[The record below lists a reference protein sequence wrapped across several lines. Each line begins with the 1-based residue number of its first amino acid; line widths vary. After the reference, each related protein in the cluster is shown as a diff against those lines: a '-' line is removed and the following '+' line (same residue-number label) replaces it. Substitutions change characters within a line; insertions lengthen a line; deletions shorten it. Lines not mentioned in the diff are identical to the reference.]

1 MAAHPPLE
9 KPTRLASFTAPLAA
23 WLLVCAVS
31 GLAQAQA
38 PAPAPANG
46 VSSPDKAA
54 PANGAPATATPATSA
69 PAPAGGA
76 PASEPT
82 AEPAP
87 GAEAP
92 TETPAAEAA
101 PNEAPAASEPAP
113 AASAAPNTPRTACE
127 GKIITKVSV
136 AGQGRVSADDLLATI
151 KLREGVPCTDGEV
164 TRDVHALW
172 DMGYFANVEV
182 DAKVTGDTVAL
193 TYRVKE
199 RPAIGEVVYEG
210 LDELEK
216 SDLDEKVT
224 LEQGSVLSEPLVR
237 DQLEKIRAL
246 YAEKGY
252 FLAQVRYELVPKP
265 NDEVTVKFIIDEG
278 DEVIVRRVRFIG
290 NDALSESE
298 LQAVMQTSETGFLSF
313 ISSNNTY
320 RKEIFDEDVNRL
332 QALYYDYGYLTVEL
346 GTPLIEL
353 TPDRRYVDITIT
365 VKEGPRFKVGRV
377 KVAELDDNGVER
389 EPLFGRKK
397 LRESIELNPGDWF
410 SRSTIAKNLQDV
422 TRAYRDEGYARVQ
435 VNPQTELHMDTRIVD
450 VVVTIQ
456 RGPLVYIERIQIKG
470 NEKTRDEVLRREA
483 RIAESQLYSQTLVEK
498 SKERM
503 MSLGYFESVDIAE
516 EDGATPD
523 RIIINYEV
531 KERPTGTFQLG
542 AGFSSQET
550 FLLTGQVQ
558 QENLFGRGQSLAFNL
573 QLSGIRQL
581 AQIRFVEPY
590 LYGSDWTLAV
600 EVFKMLRQQRA
611 FNRDSTGGN
620 ITFGHPLYF
629 IDEDLSIFINYHLEQ
644 IDITPATGGAFGTTG
659 QDFERFQFIPLR
671 NLFRS
676 GLTSS
681 VKLSLSYDTRDN
693 RLFPSNGILATAS
706 TEVSDAATL
715 SDNNFIRHRLNFRGY
730 KPIWGPFVGKL
741 NVEWGLITSRDGIGV
756 PIFERYFLG
765 GITDVRGFPIQSIGP
780 RLGVP
785 RQYSDPAYLGVSEIG
800 TAFGGNM
807 QLYYNLEIE
816 FPIVESVGIKGVV
829 FQDAGNAWNLEE
841 TLCKPPPIRDTQ
853 TTDPCGVHLDALRTS
868 WGFGVRWFSP
878 LGPLRFEWGFP
889 FDRRKSIED
898 VVEFQFTVGNAF

>member
-1 MAAHPPLE
+1 MAAHQPLV
-9 KPTRLASFTAPLAA
+9 KPTRLASFAA
-23 WLLVCAVS
+23 LLFVCA
-31 GLAQAQA
+31 LAQAA
-38 PAPAPANG
+38 
-46 VSSPDKAA
+46 
-54 PANGAPATATPATSA
+54 GAQ
-69 PAPAGGA
+69 
-76 PASEPT
+76 EQ
-82 AEPAP
+82 
-87 GAEAP
+87 
-92 TETPAAEAA
+92 
-101 PNEAPAASEPAP
+101 PAP
-113 AASAAPNTPRTACE
+113 AAAPAATPPAVAPDAEPAIVPGPIGTEPAAPAAEPAAAPEPEPVAAPASVNAPRTACD
-127 GKIITKVSV
+127 GKTISKISV
-136 AGQGRVSADDLLATI
+136 EGQGRVSADDLLATI
-151 KLREGVPCTDGEV
+151 KLREGLPCTDFEV
-164 TRDVHALW
+164 TRDVRALW

-182 DAKVTGDTVAL
+182 DAKVSGDTVAL
-193 TYRVKE
+193 KFRVKE
-199 RPAIGEVVYEG
+199 RPAIGEVEYVG

-224 LEQGSVLSEPLVR
+224 LEQGSVLSEPRVR

-246 YAEKGY
+246 YAEKGF
-252 FLAQVRYELVPKP
+252 FLAQVRYELEPQA
-265 NDEVTVKFIIDEG
+265 NDEVKVKFIIDEG

-290 NDALSESE
+290 NDALTESE

-332 QALYYDYGYLTVEL
+332 QALYYDYGYLTVEM
-346 GTPLIEL
+346 GRPLIEL

-377 KVAELDDNGVER
+377 KVGELDDNGNER

-397 LRESIELNPGDWF
+397 LREGIALDPGDWF
-410 SRSTIAKNLQDV
+410 SRSVIAQNLQDM

-435 VNPQTELHMDTRIVD
+435 INPQTELHMDTRIVD
-450 VVVTIQ
+450 VMVTIV
-456 RGPLVYIERIQIKG
+456 RGPLVYIERIQVKG

-503 MSLGYFESVDIAE
+503 MSLGYFESVDVSE

-523 RIIINYEV
+523 RIIVNFEV

-590 LYGSDWTLAV
+590 LYGSDWTFAV

-629 IDEDLSIFINYHLEQ
+629 IDEDLSLFINYHLEQ

-681 VKLSLSYDTRDN
+681 VKVSLQYDTRDN
-693 RLFPSNGILATAS
+693 RLFPSNGILAS
-706 TEVSDAATL
+706 VSSEVSDEATL
-715 SDNNFIRHRLNFRGY
+715 SDNNFLRHRANFRGY

-780 RLGVP
+780 RLGIP
-785 RQYSDPAYLGVSEIG
+785 RAYSDPAFLGVNELGIP
-800 TAFGGNM
+800 FGGNM

-829 FQDAGNAWNLEE
+829 FQDAGNAWNLEKS
-841 TLCKPPPIRDTQ
+841 LCEPDPIRDTQ
-853 TTDPCGVHLDALRTS
+853 TTDPCGVHLDSLRTS

-889 FDRRKSIED
+889 FDRRESIED

>member
-1 MAAHPPLE
+1 MAAHPPLV
-9 KPTRLASFTAPLAA
+9 KPTRPSSFAA
-23 WLLVCAVS
+23 LLVACA
-31 GLAQAQA
+31 LALAPSAAGAQVQPA
-38 PAPAPANG
+38 PAAAPSAAPSPAAEPAAAPTREPAAPPADPAAAPADPAAPVDPAAPADPAAPVEPVASEPPAPAP
-46 VSSPDKAA
+46 
-54 PANGAPATATPATSA
+54 
-69 PAPAGGA
+69 
-76 PASEPT
+76 
-82 AEPAP
+82 
-87 GAEAP
+87 
-92 TETPAAEAA
+92 
-101 PNEAPAASEPAP
+101 
-113 AASAAPNTPRTACE
+113 AAPNTPRTACD
-127 GKIITKVSV
+127 GKTISKISV

-151 KLREGVPCTDGEV
+151 KLREGMPCSDTDV
-164 TRDVHALW
+164 TRDVRALW

-182 DAKVTGDTVAL
+182 DAKVAGNAVTL
-193 TYRVKE
+193 TFRVKE
-199 RPAIGEVVYEG
+199 RPAIGEVVYVG

-246 YAEKGY
+246 YAEKGF
-252 FLAQVRYELVPKP
+252 FLAQVRYELEPQP
-265 NDEVTVKFIIDEG
+265 NDEVKVKYIIDEG

-290 NDALSESE
+290 NDALSKSD
-298 LQAVMQTSETGFLSF
+298 LQAVMQTNETGFLSF

-346 GTPLIEL
+346 GRPLIEL
-353 TPDRRYVDITIT
+353 TPDRRFVDITIT

-377 KVAELDDNGVER
+377 KVAELDDQGQER

-397 LRESIELNPGDWF
+397 LRESIELDPGDWF
-410 SRSTIAKNLQDV
+410 SRSVIAQNLQDV

-435 VNPQTELHMDTRIVD
+435 VNPQTELHMETRIVD

-456 RGPLVYIERIQIKG
+456 RGPLVYIERIEVKG

-483 RIAESQLYSQTLVEK
+483 RIAESQLYSQTLVER

-503 MSLGYFESVDIAE
+503 MSLGYFETVDISE

-620 ITFGHPLYF
+620 VTFGHPLYF

-659 QDFERFQFIPLR
+659 QDFERYQFIPLR

-681 VKLSLSYDTRDN
+681 VKLSLQYDTRDN
-693 RLFPSNGILATAS
+693 RLFPSNGILAS
-706 TEVSDAATL
+706 VSSEVSDTATL
-715 SDNNFIRHRLNFRGY
+715 SDNNFVRHRANFRGY
-730 KPIWGPFVGKL
+730 KSIWGPFVGKL

-785 RQYSDPAYLGVSEIG
+785 RSYNDPAFLGVSELG
-800 TAFGGNM
+800 VPFGGNM

-816 FPIVESVGIKGVV
+816 FPIVESVGIKGVI
-829 FQDAGNAWNLEE
+829 FQDAGNAWNLERS
-841 TLCKPPPIRDTQ
+841 LCEPAPVRDTQ
-853 TTDPCGVHLDALRTS
+853 TTDPCGVHLDSFRTS
-868 WGFGVRWFSP
+868 WGFGIRWFSP

-889 FDRRKSIED
+889 FDRRESIED